1 MKLLKLVPD
10 DTNIDFLRWRGLA
23 IGLSILMLAGAIALI
38 AVKGLN
44 FGVDF
49 AGGQMIRVTFSQPV
63 SLDELRDQ
71 VSGLGLGEPSIQEFG
86 SPREVSIRLP
96 LPEGGEEGANAAA
109 SKVRVALEAEHPGV
123 RIDAVE
129 TVSGK
134 VSGELVRD
142 GALALLLAMIGIAIY
157 IWIRFE
163 WQFGVGGLF
172 SLFHDVTLT
181 LGFFALTQ
189 MEFDLNVIA
198 ALLTLIGYSLNDTI
212 VIYDRVRENLRKY
225 RKMDITSLLNLSMNE
240 TLARSI
246 ARLVAMVLALGSLM
260 ILGPEVIQR
269 PRRPGFRR
277 RRFRDRR
284 RRLRGAAADSEPRR
298 RLAGAAAA
306 RRADDGR
313 SGPLAR
319 ARSAAGIPDPRHR
332 RDHGLRAARAG
343 RGAGNARHR
352 RRIDGQP
359 RGRPRLGDAARR
371 GEMDRGGDHAARLRS
386 DEGAQMRL

>member
-1 MKLLKLVPD
+1 MRLLKLVPD
-10 DTNIDFLRWRGLA
+10 NTNIDFLRWRGIA
-23 IGLSILMLAGAIALI
+23 ITFSVMMIVASVALV

-49 AGGQMIRVTFSQPV
+49 AGGQMLRVSFAQPV
-63 SLDELRDQ
+63 SLDELRDD
-71 VSGLGLGEPSIQEFG
+71 VGGIGLGEPSIQEFG
-86 SPREVSIRLP
+86 SPSEVSIRLP

-109 SKVRVALEAEHPGV
+109 SRVRDMLEAEYPGS

-134 VSGELVRD
+134 VSDELVRD

-163 WQFGVGGLF
+163 WQFGVGSLF
-172 SLFHDVTLT
+172 SLFHDVTIT

-240 TLARSI
+240 TLARTI
-246 ARLVAMVLALGSLM
+246 ATNLAMLLALGSLM
-260 ILGPEVIQR
+260 FLGPDVIESFTTALLISVVIGTYSTIYIAA
-269 PRRPGFRR
+269 PWLVWLKVNSDSFIPKTAAPG
-277 RRFRDRR
+277 
-284 RRLRGAAADSEPRR
+284 GAERVAS
-298 RLAGAAAA
+298 
-306 RRADDGR
+306 
-313 SGPLAR
+313 
-319 ARSAAGIPDPRHR
+319 H
-332 RDHGLRAARAG
+332 
-343 RGAGNARHR
+343 N
-352 RRIDGQP
+352 
-359 RGRPRLGDAARR
+359 
-371 GEMDRGGDHAARLRS
+371 
-386 DEGAQMRL
+386 EGY